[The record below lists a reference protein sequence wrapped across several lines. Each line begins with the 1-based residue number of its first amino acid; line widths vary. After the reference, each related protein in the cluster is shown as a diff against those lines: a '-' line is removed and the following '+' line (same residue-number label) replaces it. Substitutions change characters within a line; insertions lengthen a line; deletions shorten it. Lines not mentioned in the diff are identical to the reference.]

1 MREAREQVKPSGHS
15 ASVAHTMTGAR
26 GGGGA
31 GGRDGGAGGNDGT
44 GGNDGAGAQYGGGAP
59 PACVVRMPVA
69 SSKQVAIEVS
79 IISTICGVGRHACV
93 LATGC
98 AGWARG
104 LQSRLSSPPRQGL
117 VRP

>member
-31 GGRDGGAGGNDGT
+31 GGRDGGAGGNDGV
-44 GGNDGAGAQYGGGAP
+44 GAQYGGGAP
-59 PACVVRMPVA
+59 ACVERMPVA

-79 IISTICGVGRHACV
+79 IIYPQS
-93 LATGC
+93 
-98 AGWARG
+98 AG
-104 LQSRLSSPPRQGL
+104 
-117 VRP
+117 